1 MASVSIQARIDG
13 EVWEEMK
20 EKGETNTQLLQRLAA
35 HYLAT
40 SGDDLK
46 MVAPTPTAA
55 VAVLLHS
62 HQLLGQLASSN
73 AISNTQP
80 VADLPKQEQPKQE
93 QTAAQCADDW

>member
-13 EVWEEMK
+13 EMWEEMK

-40 SGDDLK
+40 SGDELK
-46 MVAPTPTAA
+46 TVAPTPTAA

-73 AISNTQP
+73 AINNAQP
-80 VADLPKQEQPKQE
+80 VAEPPKQDQSQPE